1 MEHFELE
8 DFDYDLPKEK
18 IALYPAVERDHSK
31 LLLFDKERKIKHL
44 LFYQIPELIPSGSL
58 LVRNISKVIPARLF
72 FQKPTGGRVEIFLLE
87 PVSPS
92 PDPQIALSSK
102 NACTWKT
109 LLRGRNLKAGLEL
122 FPLNS
127 QMHEGNLVA
136 KIQEKNPE
144 GTLVEFRWSE
154 DIDFAT
160 LITSLGRIPL
170 PPYITRADEDIDKIR
185 YQTIYSKVPGSV
197 ASHTAG
203 LHFTQSVLEKL
214 KANSVDFADI
224 SLHIGLGTFK
234 PIETKNIFEHKM
246 HSEQFHI
253 ELSKLQ
259 KILSFFKNRTSQRI
273 CLAVGTTSVRTLES
287 IYWLVQKIVTQKDKT
302 LTLPI
307 NIEQFIWRNY
317 SPLLNPAESLE
328 FLIET
333 LEKQQLSSIYGSTQ
347 LFITPGYK
355 IKFFD
360 ALITNF
366 HLPRS
371 TLLLLIY
378 SFVGKDWKRIYTEA
392 LNNNYRFLS
401 YGDSSLLFKVV
412 E

>member
-1 MEHFELE
+1 VEHFELE

-87 PVSPS
+87 PVLPS

-102 NACTWKT
+102 NVCTWKT

-170 PPYITRADEDIDKIR
+170 PHTSPEPTRISTKSATKRFI
-185 YQTIYSKVPGSV
+185 
-197 ASHTAG
+197 ASSRLGCLPHSRTS
-203 LHFTQSVLEKL
+203 FYPKCSRKL

-253 ELSKLQ
+253 ELTTLK
-259 KILSFFKNRTSQRI
+259 KILYFFKNRTPQQI

-333 LEKQQLSSIYGSTQ
+333 LEKQQISSIYGSTQ
-347 LFITPGYK
+347 LFITPGYR

-378 SFVGKDWKRIYTEA
+378 SFVGKEWKRIYTEA